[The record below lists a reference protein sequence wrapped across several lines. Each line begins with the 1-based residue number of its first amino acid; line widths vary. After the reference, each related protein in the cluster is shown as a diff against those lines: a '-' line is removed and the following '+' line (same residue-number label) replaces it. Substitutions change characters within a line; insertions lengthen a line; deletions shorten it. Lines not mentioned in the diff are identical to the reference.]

1 MAEIKLVFKPDY
13 SEVSKAIAAIKNDI
27 SKSIGNVK
35 ITIDSSGAQSVQK
48 MATGLR
54 DVATQAGRLDKE
66 YGTLMRSTTTVDKAT
81 GDLIQRTKEYQ
92 KTALTAFKTVEDA
105 QGNVTESEIKNYKEL
120 DKIAQKQ
127 ADDFVKLK
135 RYVFEQYR
143 KWDEEDAKEAEAKRQ
158 KELEAERKATEEKNK
173 LKLQMSRFNREQDEK
188 DAAEAEKQAQ
198 RQAAAQKKAEDQ
210 VVSLRREYA
219 NFIRQIEVLKA
230 QYPEGTFDEIEK
242 EAREAQRE
250 LQNLDSTSKTLV
262 GDVDRLSSGL
272 KKEKAQFAEVREETN
287 KLDKVTESFWMNI
300 QKFARWYI
308 GGNIVTKVIGSLREA
323 LATMKAVDTEL
334 ANIQKVTDRTDQ
346 QMQRTAEAAY
356 KVASA
361 YGVAAQ
367 DYLESVAEFAKA
379 GFGDQSEQLAEIATK
394 TQLVGDVTSTI
405 ANKFLIASNAA
416 WKMNGDV
423 EALNKTLD
431 AANIIE
437 NNYATSIEK
446 LAAGMPIVS
455 SIAAQAGM
463 TFEETI
469 AALGTITSVTQE
481 TGTKAAT
488 ALRALILNIIGAVG
502 EYEDGL
508 EITEESVKSLDGI
521 LQVYAKDALA
531 AADAAGT
538 VVNPMEA
545 IAALAKASEEGL
557 VNQAE
562 LFEVL
567 SSLGGKLRT
576 NQLTALVQNFDMMQE
591 MLDKT
596 KESAGSA
603 DKEIGVMLDTWE
615 AKTNILKNTWTEFIA
630 NTINSNFI
638 KSILDIST
646 AVVDFADNAGLAAAA
661 AAGLFT
667 IFKGKEV
674 IGALKDVRDTFKNLG
689 DVLKG
694 TTSNMTAATTSIGL
708 MITAVSAF
716 IMIYRQ
722 VEQARRE
729 SLEKAATEAASIQ
742 NLTDK
747 YDDLTEKLGSENL
760 SRDELITLLKKST
773 EKYNEE
779 WESIND
785 VNELREIAIG
795 LINEESK
802 AKAKQY
808 TIDNQAAYRMSQNI
822 LSGDRKVNMDY
833 GGINQQFSYEEAIA
847 FYEKA
852 IDNAMKAENMTNAQ
866 ARALGVLTDEYKRL
880 KKEYEEAT
888 TTVEAYET
896 ALSILD
902 GTYQKVEES
911 GSRVAGR
918 TKDLNNEQDNAAPK
932 VKTLTERMAEASE
945 AATKYDTAIG
955 EVITAMTDF
964 GAGSIEVY
972 NAMVKLEAEIPG
984 STDKLYDFNTA
995 TWKIVASMI
1004 ASKADLLDFI
1014 DTQKQLEFSSAIAE
1028 LESVA
1033 AAYWDIAG
1041 AAVAAMTNQQAQA
1054 QMAGVLAMTGGG
1066 ASQAHYDIVQ
1076 SQLAGVKAQKAEWDA
1091 YIATLR
1097 ARSGYRDDGSGNTT
1111 DEELARLQ
1119 SIVELR
1125 KAELAFLQASGA
1137 STEEIVAKYK
1147 EIQNALHDENERRRA
1162 IRAEMEAQGA
1172 TEEELAEIDAQ
1183 ILATGTE
1190 WWNVQKNINDALAE
1204 TGEKTVDELERLE
1217 SIVSLRK
1224 AELQFLEAS
1233 GASEDEINAKRKEIQ
1248 AALHEEAEYKRQ
1260 IRAEMEAQGASEA
1273 ELAKIDAEILAL
1285 STEWWEIQ
1293 KDILATKQKLQDIDQ
1308 TELNRLK
1315 GIVDYRKQE
1324 LSFLIA
1330 SGKSE
1335 DEINAKRKEIQASL
1349 HDQAEE
1355 MRRILAV
1362 MKEQGASEE
1371 EIRAYETSILALST
1385 EWWNIQKEIE
1395 DSLEKQKKLQQ
1406 EMFET
1411 VKKTVDDYYA
1421 KILTDKQEE
1430 LSLEEK
1436 ILAVQKAQAD
1446 LANAQK
1452 ERTVRY
1458 YNAATGQW
1466 EWRANAKTVK
1476 SAEDALKKA
1485 QDDLAKYQ
1493 KDQAWKAF
1501 KDAWEYV
1508 SDQIK
1513 AGAMTFKE
1521 AYDYMYNAM
1530 REIQDTYGVDL
1541 GFVLE
1546 DSIGG
1551 FKDLNYGI
1559 DGLTQEVADTLGA
1572 SVGILNEKLKE
1583 YEKAVG
1589 AFKNAF
1595 DQASEKVKNGE
1606 MSMEDAYSYL
1616 RDRAREIAD
1625 KYGIDMTGALE
1636 EAIAGMDKTNMSID
1650 ELWKSVIINLMKVNS
1665 ARWFDANEEERAYLH
1680 AQNEYLGSLIGA
1692 TYDPSGYW
1700 YLNGSQLYGSQK
1712 GVDVSGKS
1720 GYGES
1725 TGGGSSGG
1733 GSGSSGGAG
1742 NSGIRGAA
1750 GTGKYYDSYGN
1761 EYDTLD
1767 EAVAGNAANAGGG
1780 GSTDG
1785 KPLYKGTG
1793 FLANSGKS
1801 GQITIGIISGQYV
1814 YDAEGVYHDL
1824 NDGHYF
1830 KSSNGYIYNM
1840 DTATDYELAVHGKMR
1855 DMKGRVTNI
1864 PEGVYIDWDKLEADH
1879 MAQFGIT
1886 SEPPESDEET
1896 TYDSGGI
1903 LRGVG
1908 GIKATARDEFILPPD
1923 ITAKMMDPLNNDL
1936 SRMGLDTVRNLFG
1949 MLEGIPQPIDQSIGA
1964 QYNGD
1969 TYTMNGVT
1977 IGEQAAK
1984 TTTVYEL
1991 ARMAGNLGQYK
2002 GEN

>member
-1 MAEIKLVFKPDY
+1 MAIIKLVFKPDY
-13 SEVSKAIAAIKNDI
+13 TEVNKAIAAIKADI

-81 GDLIQRTKEYQ
+81 GDLIQKTREYQ

-219 NFIRQIEVLKA
+219 NFIRQIEILKA
-230 QYPEGTFDEIEK
+230 QYPEGTFDEIER

-250 LQNLDSTSKTLV
+250 LQNLDSTSKTFV

-272 KKEKAQFAEVREETN
+272 KKEKAQLAEVREETN

-323 LATMKAVDTEL
+323 LSTMKEVDTEL

-416 WKMNGDV
+416 WKMNGDI
-423 EALNKTLD
+423 ATLNKTLD

-463 TFEETI
+463 TFEQTI
-469 AALGTITSVTQE
+469 AALGTITAVTQE

-488 ALRALILNIIGAVG
+488 ALRALILNILGAVG
-502 EYEDGL
+502 EYEDGI

-562 LFEVL
+562 LFDVL

-596 KESAGSA
+596 TQSAGSA
-603 DKEIGVMLDTWE
+603 DREIGVMLDTWE

-630 NTINSNFI
+630 NTINSDLI
-638 KSILDIST
+638 KGILDIST
-646 AVVDFADNAGLAAAA
+646 AVVDFADNAGLAATA

-747 YDDLTEKLGSENL
+747 YEDLTEKLGSENL

-773 EKYNEE
+773 EKYDEE

-795 LINEESK
+795 LINEETK

-808 TIDNQAAYRMSQNI
+808 TMDNQAAYRMSQNI

-833 GGINQQFSYEEAIA
+833 GGINQQYTYEEAIA

-852 IDNAMKAENMTNAQ
+852 INDAMKAEHMTNAQ

-888 TTVEAYET
+888 TTVDAYET

-902 GTYQKVEES
+902 GTYQRVEES
-911 GSRVAGR
+911 GSGVAGH
-918 TKDLNNEQDNAAPK
+918 TKELANELDNAA
-932 VKTLTERMAEASE
+932 KTANALTEKL
-945 AATKYDTAIG
+945 AATSAAANAYDTAISN
-955 EVITAMTDF
+955 VQTALKDF
-964 GAGSIEVY
+964 GANSIEVY

-984 STDKLYDFNTA
+984 STAGLYDFHTA
-995 TWKIVASMI
+995 TLLVDQSLFEDKESVL
-1004 ASKADLLDFI
+1004 DLIDAMKQVDFSDAI
-1014 DTQKQLEFSSAIAE
+1014 NEAERAAEAAWDMAEAWSNVLPMMGGVFQNAAMASSAYAGSIKTQRDEWDSRVANLRSRASYSASSSSRGSYSPVSSAPESTKDAE
-1028 LESVA
+1028 LERLKA
-1033 AAYWDIAG
+1033 
-1041 AAVAAMTNQQAQA
+1041 
-1054 QMAGVLAMTGGG
+1054 
-1066 ASQAHYDIVQ
+1066 IV
-1076 SQLAGVKAQKAEWDA
+1076 SLE
-1091 YIATLR
+1091 
-1097 ARSGYRDDGSGNTT
+1097 
-1111 DEELARLQ
+1111 
-1119 SIVELR
+1119 
-1125 KAELAFLQASGA
+1125 KAELSFLQASG
-1137 STEEIVAKYK
+1137 K
-1147 EIQNALHDENERRRA
+1147 
-1162 IRAEMEAQGA
+1162 
-1172 TEEELAEIDAQ
+1172 
-1183 ILATGTE
+1183 
-1190 WWNVQKNINDALAE
+1190 
-1204 TGEKTVDELERLE
+1204 
-1217 SIVSLRK
+1217 SL
-1224 AELQFLEAS
+1224 
-1233 GASEDEINAKRKEIQ
+1233 DEINAKRKVIQ
-1248 AALHEEAEYKRQ
+1248 AALHDEAEYLRGQLEILK
-1260 IRAEMEAQGASEA
+1260 AEEVA
-1273 ELAKIDAEILAL
+1273 EEDKAEHEAKIKAL
-1285 STEWWEIQ
+1285 
-1293 KDILATKQKLQDIDQ
+1293 
-1308 TELNRLK
+1308 
-1315 GIVDYRKQE
+1315 
-1324 LSFLIA
+1324 
-1330 SGKSE
+1330 
-1335 DEINAKRKEIQASL
+1335 
-1349 HDQAEE
+1349 
-1355 MRRILAV
+1355 
-1362 MKEQGASEE
+1362 EE
-1371 EIRAYETSILALST
+1371 EILGLST
-1385 EWWNIQKEIE
+1385 EWWNIQKNINDDLAKAEE
-1395 DSLEKQKKLQQ
+1395 ERLKKLEEEKKLLEEQKKLQQ
-1406 EMFET
+1406 EMFDT
-1411 VKKTVDDYYA
+1411 LKKQVDEYYDKLVA
-1421 KILTDKQEE
+1421 DKEKELT
-1430 LSLEEK
+1430 LEER
-1436 ILAVQKAQAD
+1436 ILAVQQAEAA

-1466 EWRANAKTVK
+1466 EWQANAKNVK
-1476 SAEDALKKA
+1476 SAQDALKKA
-1485 QDDLAKYQ
+1485 QDDLNKYQ
-1493 KDQAWKAF
+1493 REQAWKEF
-1501 KDAWEYV
+1501 KSAWEYV
-1508 SDQIK
+1508 TEQIK

-1521 AYDYMYNAM
+1521 AYDYMYDAM
-1530 REIQDTYGVDL
+1530 TRIQDTYGVDL
-1541 GFVLE
+1541 GYVLE

-1559 DGLTQEVADTLGA
+1559 DGLTQEVANSLGA
-1572 SVGILNEKLKE
+1572 SVGVLDEKLKQ
-1583 YEKAVG
+1583 YETAVG
-1589 AFKNAF
+1589 AFKDAF
-1595 DQASEKVKNGE
+1595 DEASEKIKNGE
-1606 MSMEDAYSYL
+1606 WTMEDAYSYL
-1616 RDRAREIAD
+1616 RDRAKEIAD

-1665 ARWFDANEEERAYLH
+1665 ARWFDANDEEKKMLH
-1680 AQNEYLGSLIGA
+1680 AQNEYLGRLIGA

-1712 GVDVSGKS
+1712 GVDYSGKTT
-1720 GYGES
+1720 GYGNFTGS
-1725 TGGGSSGG
+1725 GGGYGISSGGGGGGGSGG
-1733 GSGSSGGAG
+1733 GSGGSTGGIGSRKDANG
-1742 NSGIRGAA
+1742 NWV
-1750 GTGKYYDSYGN
+1750 YYDSYGN
-1761 EYDTLD
+1761 TYATLE
-1767 EAVAGNAANAGGG
+1767 EAVAGNAANAQMRNASRGKVYYGSLITSNPAMQENRWTDPEAWAAYSKLTEADPEYAAMLSEMEAAAAGGASLEELTAMKNALYSEFGKGSFGAYQGEG
-1780 GSTDG
+1780 GT
-1785 KPLYKGTG
+1785 TG
-1793 FLANSGKS
+1793 FVKAGYGNANGEHLLILNGKLYET
-1801 GQITIGIISGQYV
+1801 GV
-1814 YDAEGVYHDL
+1814 DAGTMLQDL
-1824 NDGHYF
+1824 WGNRWEVGADGHTLTP
-1830 KSSNGYIYNM
+1830 M
-1840 DTATDYELAVHGKMR
+1840 DRAWEAMTDL
-1855 DMKGRVTNI
+1855 D
-1864 PEGVYIDWDKLEADH
+1864 
-1879 MAQFGIT
+1879 
-1886 SEPPESDEET
+1886 
-1896 TYDSGGI
+1896 
-1903 LRGVG
+1903 
-1908 GIKATARDEFILPPD
+1908 
-1923 ITAKMMDPLNNDL
+1923 NNDL
-1936 SRMGLDTVRNLFG
+1936 TMAGANAMRDTTAPAPAPMAANNVTNNR
-1949 MLEGIPQPIDQSIGA
+1949 
-1964 QYNGD
+1964 GD
-1969 TYTMNGVT
+1969 TYNLGGIS

-1984 TTTVYEL
+1984 TTTVFEL
-1991 ARMAGNLGQYK
+1991 ARMAGQLGQYK
-2002 GEN
+2002 GAV